1 MSPFDIDVFFRI
13 EAFLRYGTF
22 FVPDVFVLL
31 DNAGMGFSL
40 LFLLNCTF
48 AASVI
53 SCFNRNRDV
62 LCRIKLLIIDI
73 DCKALILS
81 IDDNVGYHTQMKK

>member
-1 MSPFDIDVFFRI
+1 MIYVSLGLTKRPVKNVILTTPLGFSAGVSPFDIDVFFRI
-13 EAFLRYGTF
+13 DAFLRYGTF
-22 FVPDVFVLL
+22 FVPDVFVLG

-53 SCFNRNRDV
+53 SCYNRKQD
-62 LCRIKLLIIDI
+62 
-73 DCKALILS
+73 
-81 IDDNVGYHTQMKK
+81 